1 MATRLTQESDARYTL
16 VSFGFAPLR
25 SAHARAGGT
34 ATAVRDN
41 ASVTFAVLYVCTGNV
56 CRSPI
61 AELLFR
67 AWVAPGADVT
77 VSSAGTEALV
87 GHGID
92 GSSAS
97 ALGQLGIDPS
107 RHRARQFEPW
117 MAAEADLVLTA
128 ERAHRD
134 LVITELP
141 GSFRRVFTMKEFARL
156 ARHAR
161 PGPPDEVIGHLA
173 ALRGIDGAVDLDT
186 DNMPDPYRS
195 PIHEAK
201 SIAQQVTNTVHATID
216 ALGMWAQGHA
226 VATPVLQA
234 TAPARRPRPHRS

>member
-1 MATRLTQESDARYTL
+1 VRYTRVRFEFL
-16 VSFGFAPLR
+16 TVAGCTHPLAR
-25 SAHARAGGT
+25 ST
-34 ATAVRDN
+34 SVFRDTRDV
-41 ASVTFAVLYVCTGNV
+41 AFTVLYVCTGNV

-77 VSSAGTEALV
+77 VSSAGTQALV
-87 GHGID
+87 GEGMD

-97 ALGQLGIDPS
+97 ALGQLGVDPS
-107 RHRARQFEPW
+107 SHRARQFEPW
-117 MAAEADLVLTA
+117 MAADADLILTA

-141 GSFRRVFTMKEFARL
+141 SAFRRVFTMKEFARL

-161 PGPPDEVIGHLA
+161 PGEPREVIGYLA
-173 ALRGIDGAVDLDT
+173 ALRGVDGAVTLEA

-201 SIAQQVTNTVHATID
+201 SIAQQVTNTVHAAID
-216 ALGMWAQGHA
+216 ALGMWDHGHA
-226 VATPVLQA
+226 VATPVLNVP
-234 TAPARRPRPHRS
+234 APARRPRPYRS